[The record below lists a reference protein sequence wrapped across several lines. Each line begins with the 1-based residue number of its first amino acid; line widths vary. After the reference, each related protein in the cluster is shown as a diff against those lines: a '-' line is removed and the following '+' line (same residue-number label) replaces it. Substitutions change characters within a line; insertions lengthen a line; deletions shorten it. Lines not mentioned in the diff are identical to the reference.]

1 MSADPWKQRVDA
13 GDWTAITAEVNEY
26 AARSPELLTAG
37 EMSSPSSHPAVW
49 RVHAASP
56 NTDGYGPAAAVTSK
70 LVAVQAMVLD
80 ESGCSRISCSC
91 HSACGF

>member
-56 NTDGYGPAAAVTSK
+56 NTDGYGAGQRLRRHERACRRRHVK
-70 LVAVQAMVLD
+70 I
-80 ESGCSRISCSC
+80 SG
-91 HSACGF
+91 SAGDGVR